1 MRIMWRAWGL
11 PGILAAAGLM
21 LTTGALSANDGPVV
35 HVKTVVKD
43 GAVRLEAQANGPFEY
58 SSYRPSENLLVLDL
72 SGVSDGD
79 PAGARVVAS
88 DLVKSYRAFAYS
100 AGQKPVVRLEILL
113 SEGVEPRF
121 ERTDSQEL
129 TVFVSRSA
137 GAQAVPPAPAAA
149 VVVPAAAKSQD
160 TKTNRTSIE
169 SIEQVNLAQNGDE
182 TDVNVLGS
190 GPLSYQATRLRN
202 PDRLVLDFAGSRLK
216 TSEKHIA
223 SNLDPVREIRLAQFT
238 PQVSRMVIDLREPA
252 RYNIDTVG
260 NTVTVSF
267 LPETPAGAAV
277 TTTPPERNSNLT
289 RTRAKASKRAASET
303 AAENPGGVPA
313 PAAILPA
320 DLTRSSSALAIPVPL
335 RLQSVAAIERAPE
348 PVLLAPNVAIDAPP
362 PLPVVVQ
369 QQEAPE
375 ANPAATEASTAAPS
389 RADNS
394 SPRPEPAVSAP
405 DSATPA
411 AVDPAPRAPARA
423 AQAVAP
429 QVANKFSGEPI
440 SVNLKDVDLRD
451 FFRLIHE
458 ISGLNV
464 VVDPAVKG
472 NLTIVLDDVPWDQA
486 LDIVL
491 HNNGLDKQLDGNVL
505 RVATKDTLR
514 REAEENRDLAKAQV
528 EAADVVTT
536 TRVLSYAKATGMAAT
551 LKKFLSSRGDILA
564 DDRSNTLIIRD
575 IPSTL
580 PIVDNLLRQLD
591 RKSQQVEIEARVVA
605 ANRSFAR
612 EIGTELGLSGRIGN
626 QALGGDNH
634 VGAASLTFT
643 PAPPIFVGSSG
654 AGATSG
660 QTPLALGLGTL
671 VPTSGIQ
678 YAFSSPNFAL
688 DFILDA
694 AETRGVGKLLSKPKV
709 ITQNNQKATVKQGT
723 KIPVQTVINN
733 TVSVQFVDAVLQLDV
748 TPQITADGTI
758 FMDVTVQNDQID
770 QAIPRVQGIPAIDTQ
785 SAQTDVTVTDGST
798 VVIGGII
805 VTQQQTAI
813 QQVPLL
819 GSLPVVGNL
828 FRHTTVSSTSQELLF
843 FLTPRILPS

>member
-1 MRIMWRAWGL
+1 MRIMWRAGAL
-11 PGILAAAGLM
+11 PGVLVAAGLM
-21 LTTGALSANDGPVV
+21 LTAGALSANDGPVV

-43 GAVRLEAQANGPFEY
+43 GSVRLEAQANGPFEY

-113 SEGVEPRF
+113 SEGAEPQL
-121 ERTDSQEL
+121 ERTSSQEL
-129 TVFVSRSA
+129 TVLVSRNA
-137 GAQAVPPAPAAA
+137 GPQAGSPPPAAILPAA
-149 VVVPAAAKSQD
+149 VRSQD
-160 TKTNRTSIE
+160 TKTDRTYA

-182 TDVNVLGS
+182 TDVHVLGS
-190 GPLSYQATRLRN
+190 GPLSYQATRLQN
-202 PDRLVLDFAGSRLK
+202 PDRVVLDFAGSRLK

-223 SNLDPVREIRLAQFT
+223 SNLDPVREIRLAQFK
-238 PQVSRMVIDLREPA
+238 PQVSRIVIDLREPA
-252 RYNIDTVG
+252 PYNIDTVG

-267 LPETPAGAAV
+267 VPEAPAGAAA
-277 TTTPPERNSNLT
+277 TTTPTERNSNLT

-303 AAENPGGVPA
+303 AVDNPGAVPA
-313 PAAILPA
+313 PAAVLPA

-335 RLQSVAAIERAPE
+335 QLQPLVAIERAPE
-348 PVLLAPNVAIDAPP
+348 PVLPAPNVAIEAPP
-362 PLPVVVQ
+362 PLPVAVQ
-369 QQEAPE
+369 QQEAS
-375 ANPAATEASTAAPS
+375 AATRAATELSAALPTS
-389 RADNS
+389 ANNP
-394 SPRPEPAVSAP
+394 SPRREPAVAVP
-405 DSATPA
+405 DSAP
-411 AVDPAPRAPARA
+411 PAPPRA
-423 AQAVAP
+423 AQSAGP

-472 NLTIVLDDVPWDQA
+472 SLTIVLDDVPWDQA

-514 REAEENRDLAKAQV
+514 REAEENRDLAKAQA

-536 TRVLSYAKATGMAAT
+536 TRVLSYAKATGMAGT
-551 LKKFLSSRGDILA
+551 LRKFLSSRGDILA

-612 EIGTELGLSGRIGN
+612 EIGTELGLSGRASHN
-626 QALGGDNH
+626 FLGGDNT
-634 VGAASLTFT
+634 VGPAPLTFT
-643 PAPPIFVGSSG
+643 PAPPIFVGSGGS
-654 AGATSG
+654 GATSG
-660 QTPLALGLGTL
+660 QTPLAIGLGTL

-678 YAFSSPNFAL
+678 YAFTSPNFAL

-694 AETRGVGKLLSKPKV
+694 AESRGVGKLLSKPKV

-733 TVSVQFVDAVLQLDV
+733 TVSVQFVDAVLELDV

-805 VTQQQTAI
+805 VTQQQTSIA
-813 QQVPLL
+813 QVPLL

-843 FLTPRILPS
+843 FLTPRILPG